1 MHNTITRTAPFL
13 FIAFAIAAPMA
24 FASGYQLFQLTM
36 VIAYALAVLGLNLVT
51 GFNGQVSLGHGAF
64 YAVGSFVTA
73 ILMDKFDVPYWA
85 TIPASALVCAGVG
98 FLIGM
103 PALRLGGVYL
113 ALTTFA
119 LAVAVPQLLKYKGI
133 EEWTGGM
140 QGITII
146 KPDAPFDLP
155 LTSDQYLYL
164 FSLAVAVVMFILAT
178 NLVHGRIGR
187 AMMAI
192 RDQPT
197 AAEAMGIDMARLKTL
212 TFATSAMFTGIGGSL
227 AAIAVQFVSPDSYPV
242 ALSVTLFVGMVIGG
256 AASIWGAIFG
266 AIFIQFVPN
275 IADNISKA
283 APGAIYGV
291 ILIAFMF
298 LAPGGIASLL
308 RSRWAKLGGSRQAA
322 GRKGLLF

>member
-1 MHNTITRTAPFL
+1 MHSKLTRAAPVL
-13 FIAFAIAAPMA
+13 FIAFAIAAPML

-85 TIPASALVCAGVG
+85 TLPASALVCAGVG

-133 EEWTGGM
+133 EDWTGGM

-164 FSLAVAVVMFILAT
+164 FSLAIAVVMFILAS

-197 AAEAMGIDMARLKTL
+197 AAEAMGIDMARIKTL
-212 TFATSAMFTGIGGSL
+212 TFATSAMFTGIGGSI

-256 AASIWGAIFG
+256 AASIWGAVFG
-266 AIFIQFVPN
+266 ALFIQFVPN

-308 RSRWAKLGGSRQAA
+308 RARWAKLGGKRQAV